1 MAVDWMAAQELVRRY
16 NDDPRSFTDT
26 EAEMIATISNQFGM
40 DFQRESR
47 PLAKGAFDFA
57 DIASFGLLPNK
68 WRPTARG
75 ESVYG
80 ETGVDKLA
88 GGIGTVGGL
97 FGAAGVGRG
106 VFRGGQAAWNR
117 IRGGGA
123 AGGGGG
129 AAVEGEIVRK
139 SAEGVSQT
147 GRGLLPPYRGAD
159 LVANQRRLYG
169 GGIVPAPRRL
179 GGSTLS
185 SSTPMD
191 VMGGKSYLDIMSGV
205 QRPLQLQSPYNP
217 IQQGFQNRYITPYS

>member
-16 NDDPRSFTDT
+16 NEDPRSFTDT
-26 EAEMIATISNQFGM
+26 EAEMIATISRQFGM

-47 PLAKGAFDFA
+47 PLAKGAFDLA
-57 DIASFGLLPNK
+57 DIATFGLLPNE

-75 ESVYG
+75 ESAYG

-88 GGIGTVGGL
+88 GGLGTVGGL
-97 FGAAGVGRG
+97 FGAVGVARGAIKGGRSLFNR
-106 VFRGGQAAWNR
+106 FRGG
-117 IRGGGA
+117 GTT
-123 AGGGGG
+123 GGGG

-191 VMGGKSYLDIMSGV
+191 VMGGKSYLDIISGV